1 MSDPARRLRELT
13 FLERIARASATASD
27 HTALLRS
34 IVDETT
40 VATETQVCSLYL
52 WDDSERVLTLTA
64 TNGLAESGIGRVKLG
79 LGEGVTGWVAAQRRP
94 LAVPDVRAEPRFVW
108 VPNLDQEQFSSMLS
122 VPILSRDR
130 VVGVM
135 NVQTVER
142 HEFTADEIEFVSA
155 VAAQIAGILELSTLN
170 ARLARDLGIEHE
182 AVRRLEAVNA
192 GKQDLLAMLSHDF
205 RNPLSVARGYVHGL
219 AQRLDGADGEACR
232 EVEHELASL
241 ERMVDGLLI
250 ALRAETEGVL
260 SLDRAPFDLADL
272 LREQADRMSR
282 ASPGHPVR
290 LDGPPTLPI
299 LADRLKIGAVVV
311 NLLGNAVKYS
321 PEGQPIEI
329 ALEGYGGHAEVRV
342 RDHGAGIDE
351 REVSTLFE
359 RFGRGRTSGRV
370 AGHGLGLY
378 ICKRI
383 VEAHG
388 GTVFARRLDDGSIFG
403 FTLPTVPTAPA
414 DGIGSPRLSVSGSG

>member
-13 FLERIARASATASD
+13 FLERVALASATASD

-52 WDDSERVLTLTA
+52 WDDTERVLTLTA

-205 RNPLSVARGYVHGL
+205 RNPLSVARTYLHGL
-219 AQRLDGADGEACR
+219 AEHLVGTDREACD
-232 EVEHELASL
+232 EVEQELASL
-241 ERMVDGLLI
+241 ERMVDGLLV
-250 ALRAETEGVL
+250 ALRAETEGAL
-260 SLDRAPFDLADL
+260 ALDRSPFDLAEL
-272 LREQADRMSR
+272 LRGQAARMTR
-282 ASPGHPVR
+282 ASPSHPVR
-290 LDGPPTLPI
+290 LDGAATLDVV
-299 LADRLKIGAVVV
+299 ADHAKVSAVVV

-321 PEGQPIEI
+321 PEGGPIAI
-329 ALEGYGGHAEVRV
+329 ALEAYDAYAEVRI

-351 REVSTLFE
+351 REVASLFQ
-359 RFGRGRTSGRV
+359 RFGRGRAAGSI

-388 GTVFARRLDDGSIFG
+388 GTVFARPLADGSVFG
-403 FTLPTVPTAPA
+403 FTLPTGVGA
-414 DGIGSPRLSVSGSG
+414 SEH

>member
-13 FLERIARASATASD
+13 FLERVARASATASD
-27 HTALLRS
+27 HPALLRS

-40 VATETQVCSLYL
+40 DATDTQVCSLYL
-52 WDDSERVLTLTA
+52 WDDDERVLTLTA
-64 TNGLAESGIGRVKLG
+64 TNGLAASGIGRVKLG

-135 NVQTVER
+135 NVQTTER
-142 HEFTADEIEFVSA
+142 HEFTTEEIDFLSA

-170 ARLARDLGIEHE
+170 ARLARDLGLEHE

-205 RNPLSVARGYVHGL
+205 RNPLSVARSYLHGL
-219 AQRLDGADGEACR
+219 AQRLGGADRDACD
-232 EVEHELASL
+232 EVERELASL
-241 ERMVDGLLI
+241 ERMVDGLLV
-250 ALRAETEGVL
+250 ALRAETEGAL
-260 SLDRAPFDLADL
+260 ALDRAPFDLAEL
-272 LREQADRMSR
+272 LREEAERMTR
-282 ASPGHPVR
+282 ASPAHAVR
-290 LDGPPTLPI
+290 LDGVTTLAVV
-299 LADRLKIGAVVV
+299 ADRPKVSAVVV

-321 PEGQPIEI
+321 PAGRPIEI
-329 ALEGYGGHAEVRV
+329 ALEAYDGHAEVRV
-342 RDHGAGIDE
+342 RDHGSGIDE
-351 REVSTLFE
+351 REVAGLFA
-359 RFGRGRTSGRV
+359 RFGRGRAAGGPV

-388 GTVFARRLDDGSIFG
+388 GTVFARPLADGSIFG
-403 FTLPTVPTAPA
+403 FTLPT
-414 DGIGSPRLSVSGSG
+414 GSGRPGADPQPSDRATR

>member
-13 FLERIARASATASD
+13 FLERVARASATASD

-142 HEFTADEIEFVSA
+142 HEFTADEIDFVSA

-205 RNPLSVARGYVHGL
+205 RNPLSVARSYLHGL
-219 AQRLDGADGEACR
+219 ARHLDGADREACD
-232 EVEHELASL
+232 EVEEELASL
-241 ERMVDGLLI
+241 ERMVDGLLV
-250 ALRAETEGVL
+250 ALRAETEGAL
-260 SLDRAPFDLADL
+260 ALDRSPFDLAEL
-272 LREQADRMSR
+272 LRGQAARMTR
-282 ASPGHPVR
+282 ASPGHPVQ
-290 LDGPPTLPI
+290 LEGAATLPVI
-299 LADRLKIGAVVV
+299 ADHSKVSAVVV

-321 PEGQPIEI
+321 PEGRSIAI
-329 ALEGYGGHAEVRV
+329 ALDAYDGFAEVRV
-342 RDHGAGIDE
+342 RDHGSGIEE
-351 REVSTLFE
+351 REVAGLFE
-359 RFGRGRTSGRV
+359 RFGRGRAAGSV

-388 GTVFARRLDDGSIFG
+388 GTVFARPLADGSVFG
-403 FTLPTVPTAPA
+403 FTLPIGDLAAP
-414 DGIGSPRLSVSGSG
+414 R

>member
-1 MSDPARRLRELT
+1 MSDPGRRLRELT
-13 FLERIARASATASD
+13 FLERVARASATASD

-40 VATETQVCSLYL
+40 EATDTQVCSLYL
-52 WDDSERVLTLTA
+52 WDDAERVLTLTA

-94 LAVPDVRAEPRFVW
+94 LVVPDVRAEPRFVW
-108 VPNLDQEQFSSMLS
+108 VPNLDQERFSSMLS
-122 VPILSRDR
+122 VPILSRDH

-135 NVQTVER
+135 NVQTVDH
-142 HEFTADEIEFVSA
+142 HEFAPEEVEFLSA
-155 VAAQIAGILELSTLN
+155 VAAQIAGIVELSTLN
-170 ARLARDLGIEHE
+170 ARLSRDLGVEHE

-205 RNPLSVARGYVHGL
+205 RNPLAVARGYLHGL
-219 AQRLDGADGEACR
+219 SQRLNGADRDASD
-232 EVEHELASL
+232 EVGRELASL
-241 ERMVDGLLI
+241 ERMVDGLLM
-250 ALRAETEGVL
+250 ALRAETEGAL
-260 SLDRAPFDLADL
+260 ALDRMLFDLAQL
-272 LREQADRMSR
+272 VGEQADRTMR

-290 LDGPPTLPI
+290 LEGAATLPVV
-299 LADRLKIGAVVV
+299 ADREKVSAVVV

-321 PEGQPIEI
+321 PDGGAIEI
-329 ALEGYGGHAEVRV
+329 ALEDYNGHVEVRV

-351 REVSTLFE
+351 REVSSLFE
-359 RFGRGRTSGRV
+359 RFGRGRASGRV

-388 GTVFARRLDDGSIFG
+388 GTVFARRLPDGSIFG
-403 FTLPTVPTAPA
+403 FTLPVGPAPIGPAPA
-414 DGIGSPRLSVSGSG
+414 SAHASR

>member
-40 VATETQVCSLYL
+40 VATDTQVCSLYL
-52 WDDSERVLTLTA
+52 WDDSEHVLTLTA
-64 TNGLAESGIGRVKLG
+64 TNGLAASGVGQVKLG
-79 LGEGVTGWVAAQRRP
+79 LGEGITGWVAAQRTP
-94 LAVPDVRAEPRFVW
+94 LAVADVRAEPRFIW
-108 VPNLDQEQFSSMLS
+108 VPNLDQEQFNSMLS
-122 VPILSRDR
+122 VPIISRDR

-135 NVQTVER
+135 NVQTVDR
-142 HEFTADEIEFVSA
+142 HEFTVDEIEFVSA

-170 ARLARDLGIEHE
+170 ARLSRDLGVEHE

-205 RNPLSVARGYVHGL
+205 RNPLSVARTYLHGL
-219 AQRLDGADGEACR
+219 AQHLDGGDREACD

-241 ERMVDGLLI
+241 ERMVDGLLM
-250 ALRAETEGVL
+250 ALRAETEGAL
-260 SLDRAPFDLADL
+260 ALEPRPFDIAGL
-272 LREQADRMSR
+272 LRQQGERMTR
-282 ASPGHPVR
+282 ASPAHPVR
-290 LDGPPTLPI
+290 LSGPMRLSVV
-299 LADRLKIGAVVV
+299 ADREKVNAVVV
-311 NLLGNAVKYS
+311 NLLANAVKYS
-321 PEGQPIEI
+321 PDGGEIELG
-329 ALEGYGGHAEVRV
+329 LESYGRYAEVRV
-342 RDHGAGIDE
+342 RDHGSGIDE
-351 REVSTLFE
+351 REVASLFE
-359 RFGRGRTSGRV
+359 RFGRGRAASAV

-388 GTVFARRLDDGSIFG
+388 GTVFARAVPDGSVFG
-403 FTLPTVPTAPA
+403 FTLPTISSAVTVEPPA
-414 DGIGSPRLSVSGSG
+414 SPVQLRR

>member
-1 MSDPARRLRELT
+1 MRELT
-13 FLERIARASATASD
+13 FLERVARASATASD

-40 VATETQVCSLYL
+40 VATDTQVCSLYL
-52 WDDSERVLTLTA
+52 WDDAERVLTLTA
-64 TNGLAESGIGRVKLG
+64 TNGLAASGIGHVKLG

-135 NVQTVER
+135 NVQTVQR

-155 VAAQIAGILELSTLN
+155 VAAHVAGILELSTLN
-170 ARLARDLGIEHE
+170 ARLSRDLGLEHE

-205 RNPLSVARGYVHGL
+205 RNPLSVARSYLHGL
-219 AQRLDGADGEACR
+219 AQRLGGSDREACD
-232 EVEHELASL
+232 EVERELASL
-241 ERMVDGLLI
+241 ERMVDGLLV
-250 ALRAETEGVL
+250 ALRAETEGAL
-260 SLDRAPFDLADL
+260 ALDRAPFDLAGL
-272 LREQADRMSR
+272 LREQAERMTR
-282 ASPGHPVR
+282 ASPGHPVQ
-290 LDGPPTLPI
+290 LEGPETVAVV
-299 LADRLKIGAVVV
+299 ADRAKVSAVVV

-321 PEGQPIEI
+321 PEGPPIAI
-329 ALEGYGGHAEVRV
+329 GLEAYDGHVEVRV

-351 REVSTLFE
+351 REVATLFE
-359 RFGRGRTSGRV
+359 RFGRGRMAGPV

-383 VEAHG
+383 IEAHG
-388 GTVFARRLDDGSIFG
+388 GTVFARPLADGSVFG
-403 FTLPTVPTAPA
+403 FTLPTGPTVRAT
-414 DGIGSPRLSVSGSG
+414 LNQH